1 MLRMIRGC
9 RVPDPGALEEGFEQK
24 DRSFY
29 ANLHAEHIDR
39 AMRAFLLRQKE
50 ELFFFLELPTSQEEE
65 RKLREEWKRQN
76 RDGEAPLHRNVY
88 YWDGITPEAALSLL
102 DAYGELLIQD
112 GMSSFGFG
120 VRRFSAEIQKEK
132 YNMVTLFAR
141 EPAQYRDFFPGL
153 GIPERERLTTAWD
166 TFSPTAP
173 GDCFALQVEGRNVFD
188 LAEELKQKGLYFA
201 EHREE
206 N

>member
-50 ELFFFLELPTSQEEE
+50 ELFFFLELPTAQEEE
-65 RKLREEWKRQN
+65 RRLREEWKRKN
-76 RDGEAPLHRNVY
+76 PDGEAPLHRDVY
-88 YWDGITPEAALSLL
+88 YWDGITPDAACSLL
-102 DAYGELLIQD
+102 DEYGELLIQD

-120 VRRFSAEIQKEK
+120 VRSFSAEIQKEK

-141 EPAQYRDFFPGL
+141 EPEQYRNFFPGL
-153 GIPERERLTTAWD
+153 GLQEREALTTAWD
-166 TFSPTAP
+166 TFSPSAP
-173 GDCFALQVEGRNVFD
+173 GECIAIPIDGRSVFD
-188 LAEELKQKGLYFA
+188 LTEELRPKGLYFA
-201 EHREE
+201 GHREE

>member
-39 AMRAFLLRQKE
+39 
-50 ELFFFLELPTSQEEE
+50 EEE
-65 RKLREEWKRQN
+65 KKLREEWKRQN

-88 YWDGITPEAALSLL
+88 YWDGITPEAAFSLL

-120 VRRFSAEIQKEK
+120 VRSFSAEIQKEK

-141 EPAQYRDFFPGL
+141 EPERYRDFFPGL
-153 GIPERERLTTAWD
+153 GIPEREELTTAWD
-166 TFSPTAP
+166 TFSPSTP
-173 GDCFALQVEGRNVFD
+173 GNCIAIRVGGRSVFD
-188 LAEELKQKGLYFA
+188 LAEELKPKGLYFA
-201 EHREE
+201 QRREE